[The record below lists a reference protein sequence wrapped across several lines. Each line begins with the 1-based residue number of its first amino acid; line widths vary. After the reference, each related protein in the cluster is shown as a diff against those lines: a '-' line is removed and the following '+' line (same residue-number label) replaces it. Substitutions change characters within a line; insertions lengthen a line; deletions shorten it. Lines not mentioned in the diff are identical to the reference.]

1 MIYDQFQVAKVL
13 LNDAARHILA
23 PELIGLTNRKTD
35 LLLIHV
41 Y

>member
-13 LNDAARHILA
+13 LNDVARNSLA
-23 PELIGLTNRKTD
+23 PKLIGLTNRKTD